1 MPRPR
6 AHALD
11 PLMDAA
17 EFSTRQPVSGR
28 FSLTVPRR
36 GPLGS
41 SEIPDDIAQELRRLD
56 QTLAATIPTA
66 TK

>member
-1 MPRPR
+1 
-6 AHALD
+6 
-11 PLMDAA
+11 MDAA